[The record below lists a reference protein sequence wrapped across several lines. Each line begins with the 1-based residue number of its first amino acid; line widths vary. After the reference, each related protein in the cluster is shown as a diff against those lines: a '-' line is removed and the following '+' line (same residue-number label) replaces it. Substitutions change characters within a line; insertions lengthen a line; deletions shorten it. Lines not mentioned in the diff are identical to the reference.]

1 MDKKEADRLMGLMPN
16 RKFCPAPFLH
26 TYINANNRGYKLCC
40 MSHIVDRWD
49 TQKSLKE
56 QHESF
61 WTGDIMKGIRQEFL
75 EGKMPEACDWWCGRI
90 EREEIFHKSDRLNFI
105 QRFEREF
112 SEDHMTPLKEI
123 EWCIEHGSLT
133 FRKPVDVD
141 LRPSKLCNLKCR
153 SCNSLWSN
161 KIEEEVLA
169 NPEIQKWSHWDM
181 VTQSKG
187 SMERAKQID
196 WNDPNFDVISNLDMT
211 NVVKLAMSGGE
222 TLIDPRVH
230 QIIEKIVKN
239 NQAKNM
245 RLHFI
250 TNCTSLPS
258 RIYELITEFKAVTFN
273 ISIDGIGKTDE
284 YLRHG
289 TRWDRKVDVFH
300 KIFTLP
306 NLHWAGVMH
315 VFQPISA
322 FQVKKNV
329 EWFLK
334 QSRRYPEFGEV
345 TFNPIVDP
353 WYLSVSWLDDDHKDW
368 VRSQVQ
374 ECIDEFYMTKREI
387 RWFDWL
393 HSELNKSQGDRAIR
407 YANDFVRAELALNKI
422 RGTNTLEIEPMLQ
435 RYFDRYDPSNITPS
449 EHGRPAAQFDGK
461 PKPTANFDGKS

>member
-1 MDKKEADRLMGLMPN
+1 MDENEAKRLSSLMPN
-16 RKFCPAPFLH
+16 DKFCPAPFMH

-40 MSHIVDRWD
+40 MSHIVERWD
-49 TQKSLKE
+49 TQSPLKE
-56 QHESF
+56 QHEAF
-61 WTGDIMKGIRQEFL
+61 WTGETMQEIRQSFMDGE
-75 EGKMPEACDWWCGRI
+75 MPDPCKWWCGRI
-90 EREEIFHKSDRLNFI
+90 EDEGMYHKSDRLNFI
-105 QRFEREF
+105 KRYEKE
-112 SEDHMTPLKEI
+112 ELLKEV
-123 EWCIEHGSLT
+123 EWCIDHGTLN
-133 FRKPVDVD
+133 FKKAVDID

-169 NPEIQKWSHWDM
+169 NPELQKWSHWDM

-187 SMERAKQID
+187 AMRRAEQID
-196 WNDPNFDVISNLDMT
+196 WNDPNFDVISNLDLT

-230 QIIEKIVKN
+230 NIVKKVVDSG
-239 NQAKNM
+239 QAKDM

-250 TNCTSLPS
+250 TNCTSLPT
-258 RIYELITEFKAVTFN
+258 RIYDLISEFKSVTFN
-273 ISIDGIGKTDE
+273 ISIDGIGATDE

-300 KIFTLP
+300 KIFTFP

-322 FQVKKNV
+322 FQVKRNV
-329 EWFLK
+329 KWFLE
-334 QSRRYPEFGEV
+334 QSRHYEKFDGV

-353 WYLSVSWLDDDHKDW
+353 WYLSVSWLDEDHKDW
-368 VRSQVQ
+368 IRDQVQ
-374 ECIDEFYMTKREI
+374 QCITEFSMDEREQ

-393 HSELNKSQGDRAIR
+393 HSELDKTQEDRATR
-407 YANDFVRAELALNKI
+407 YANDYVRAELALNKV

-435 RYFDRYDPSNITPS
+435 RYFDRYDPENITPS
-449 EHGRPAAQFDGK
+449 EHGRPAAQFGGK
-461 PKPTANFDGKS
+461 PKPTASFDGKE